1 MMEKKTAEKVEAKKA
16 NRDPLTGEPGAHP
29 VGAGVGAAA
38 GGAAAGA
45 ALGVAGAAIAG
56 GVAAGSAIG
65 AAAGPVG
72 VVVGAIAG
80 GVAGGLAGKNVAEQ
94 IDPTIED
101 AYWKEHH
108 QTRSYYKPGM
118 SYKDDYLPAYRYG
131 WEARGTNAGRDYSE
145 LEPELRKNWTTSR
158 SRSRLEWEQASLA
171 ARDAWEHAGKT
182 STNQPMP
189 K

>member
-1 MMEKKTAEKVEAKKA
+1 MMDKKTTDKVEAKNA

-45 ALGVAGAAIAG
+45 ALGAAGAAIAG
-56 GVAAGSAIG
+56 GAAAGSALG
-65 AAAGPVG
+65 AAAGPIG

-80 GVAGGLAGKNVAEQ
+80 GVAGGLAGKGVAEQ
-94 IDPTIED
+94 IDPTVEG

-108 QTRSYYKPGM
+108 QSRPYYKPGM
-118 SYKDDYLPAYRYG
+118 SYNDDYLPAYQYG
-131 WEARGTNAGRDYSE
+131 WESRRTSSGRSYSE
-145 LEPELRKNWTTSR
+145 VEPELRKNWSTGKAKSK
-158 SRSRLEWEQASLA
+158 LEWEHASQAI
-171 ARDAWEHAGKT
+171 RDAWERAGRT
-182 STNQPMP
+182 STNQPLP